1 MGLLERLYQREKL
14 TKDEFLYLLEYREE
28 FREQAAVY
36 AVKNHVEN
44 YGKTVFFRALIEVSS
59 YCKRNCLYCGIR
71 AGNPKAQRYRMNEK
85 EILHQAEIAYAMGFR
100 TIVLQGGEDPELSDD
115 MIASAIQKIKERF
128 DVAVTVSLGEKSE
141 DVYRK
146 FREAGADRYLLRH
159 ETANPE
165 HYSKLHPKNMCLE
178 KRLECVKTLQRLGF
192 QVGMGMMIG
201 SPYQTL
207 DDIAQDFVLIQ
218 SFLPEMVGIGPFI
231 HHEDTPFADFVDGS
245 PELVY
250 FVLSM
255 VRMIHPK
262 VLLPIT
268 TALGTLD
275 RGALEKGICVGGNVI
290 MPNMSP
296 EENKIKYALYKNK
309 ADYKILQ
316 DDNLEKLKA
325 RLETVG
331 YKADMQKGHFR
342 G

>member
-1 MGLLERLYQREKL
+1 MGVLEKLHQGEKL
-14 TKDEFLYLLEYREE
+14 TKEEFLYLLEHREE
-28 FREQAAVY
+28 FREQAAGY
-36 AVKNHVEN
+36 AVKNHIEN

-59 YCKRNCLYCGIR
+59 YCKRDCLYCGIR
-71 AGNPKAQRYRMNEK
+71 AGNAKAQRYRMDEE

-100 TIVLQGGEDPELSDD
+100 TIVMQGGEDPRLSDD
-115 MIASAIQKIKERF
+115 MIVSAIKKIKERF
-128 DVAVTVSLGEKSE
+128 DVAVTISLGEKTE
-141 DVYRK
+141 DVYHK
-146 FREAGADRYLLRH
+146 IREAGADRYLLRH
-159 ETANPE
+159 ETANAE
-165 HYSKLHPKNMCLE
+165 HYNKLHPKNMSLE
-178 KRLECVKTLQRLGF
+178 KRLECIKTLKNLGF

-201 SPYQTL
+201 SPHQTL
-207 DDIAQDFVLIQ
+207 ENIAEDFVLIQ
-218 SFLPEMVGIGPFI
+218 SFLPQMVGIGPFI
-231 HHEDTPFADFVDGS
+231 HHEDTPFANFADGR

-250 FVLSM
+250 FVLSI

-275 RGALEKGICVGGNVI
+275 RGALEKGIMVGGNVI

-325 RLETVG
+325 RIEAVG
-331 YKADMQKGHFR
+331 YTADMQKGHYR